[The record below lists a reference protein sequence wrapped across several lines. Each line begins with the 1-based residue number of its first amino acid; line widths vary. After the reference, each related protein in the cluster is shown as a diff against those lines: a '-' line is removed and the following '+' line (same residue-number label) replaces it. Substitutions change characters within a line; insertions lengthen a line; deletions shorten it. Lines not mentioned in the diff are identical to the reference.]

1 MFSHRI
7 TRNVAPNGLTLALER
22 RRESGGRI
30 LDLTESNPTLSGFD
44 YNELDIARALSQP
57 GIMRYEP
64 HPKGT
69 PTARN
74 AITAYYQERGVKVDP
89 ESFILASGT
98 SEAYGYLFKLLAD
111 PGSDILVPVPGY
123 PLLEVLTSLEE
134 MQFVPYRSLYDEQ
147 RGWLV
152 DMERLANTISNRTK
166 AIVVVSP
173 NNPTGS
179 FLKKD
184 ELDVLEALCQTFGLA
199 LIVDEVFS
207 DYGCTS
213 DHARVQSAAAHG
225 EVLTFTLNGLSKIV
239 GLPQLKLAW
248 VYVSGP
254 NELRHQALEGLE
266 FIADAYLSVSTPVQL
281 ATNAIFGGR
290 SAIQSQILKRLEVN
304 SHALEEAFRAAVACR
319 ILRREGGWYAV
330 VRLPDEASDEEI
342 CLRSIEQ
349 DGVLVHP
356 GYFYDFPSGNHLVLS
371 LLTSPEVFHEG
382 TQLLARLLAKQT

>member
-7 TRNVAPNGLTLALER
+7 TRNVAPNGLTLALEG
-22 RRESGGRI
+22 RRESGERI
-30 LDLTESNPTLSGFD
+30 LDLTESNPTLSGFCYD
-44 YNELDIARALSQP
+44 EPNIARALNQP

-64 HPKGT
+64 YPKGMLV
-69 PTARN
+69 ARK
-74 AITAYYQERGVKVDP
+74 AIAAYYRERGVEVNP
-89 ESFILASGT
+89 ESLVLASGT
-98 SEAYGYLFKLLAD
+98 SEAYGYLLKLLAD

-134 MQFVPYRSLYDEQ
+134 MQLVPYRGLYDEQ

-152 DMERLANTISNRTK
+152 DLESLTNTVSNRTK

-184 ELDVLEALCQTFGLA
+184 ELAALGALCRKFDLA

-207 DYGCTS
+207 DYGCVVDSTRAPS
-213 DHARVQSAAAHG
+213 TAAYG
-225 EVLTFTLNGLSKIV
+225 EVLTFTLSGLSKVV

-248 VYVSGP
+248 VSVSGP
-254 NELRHQALEGLE
+254 QELTRKALEGLE

-281 ATNAIFGGR
+281 AIGSILEGR
-290 SAIQSQILKRLEVN
+290 NTIQSQILTRLEVN
-304 SHALEEAFRAAVACR
+304 SHALLEALHVAPSCCV
-319 ILRREGGWYAV
+319 LKREGGWYAV

-382 TQLLARLLAKQT
+382 AQLLARLLAKQT